1 MPKPAGDSFHTRD
14 TLKVGAQSF
23 EIHRLEALEKQGIG
37 NVARLPFSLKILL
50 ENLLRQE
57 DGRFVHKEDIRAL
70 AEWKPRA
77 RSSAGLY
84 GRAGDRGF
92 GHHARGRQAHG
103 WRPQTDQS
111 AISGRVGNRSFRSG
125 R

>member
-14 TLKVGAQSF
+14 TLKVGAQGF

-57 DGRFVHKEDIRAL
+57 DAQVGHKEDIRAR
-70 AEWKPRA
+70 AQRKPCEAQHADASMAAPDRLETVTWLRA
-77 RSSAGLY
+77 SLGL
-84 GRAGDRGF
+84 
-92 GHHARGRQAHG
+92 
-103 WRPQTDQS
+103 T
-111 AISGRVGNRSFRSG
+111 
-125 R
+125 